1 MWQTFHNPQPTA
13 RPDAASAP
21 PPDDILAFALRLGFQ
36 PDQQQAAVLAS
47 NAKRGILLC
56 CRQWGKSTVGAI
68 RAVHHAFTRPGSLVL
83 VAAPTLR
90 QSGELIR
97 KCAAFLTALGLK
109 PRGDGSNAAS
119 LVFPNGSRIVGLPG
133 SPTNIV
139 GFSAV
144 SLLIVDE
151 AALVSDFLYRVL
163 RPMLAVADGDLWL
176 LSSAWW
182 QEGFFYESW
191 TSEKLTTQPGSKPDH
206 WQRFRVTAAECPRLS
221 PAFLDE
227 ERTVQGEQ
235 AFAQQYNCEFQP
247 PEGALVSRE
256 LLEAIWDDEKPV
268 WI

>member
-182 QEGFFYESW
+182 QEGFFYEAW
-191 TSEKLTTQPGSKPDH
+191 REAGD
-206 WQRFRVTAAECPRLS
+206 WERFCVTATDCPRLG

-227 ERTVQGEQ
+227 ERRVQGEQ
-235 AFAQQYNCEFQP
+235 TFAQQYLCQFQA
-247 PEGALVSRE
+247 PEGALVSSD
-256 LLEAIWDDEKPV
+256 LLDRIWDDQKPE
-268 WI
+268 WL